1 MKQSILCKW
10 FGLHVYEVFKENDLV
25 DKKENVIGKVITS
38 RCTICGKIKTD
49 NIYIEEGHG
58 RF

>member
-10 FGLHVYEVFKENDLV
+10 FGLHIYEVYKEEDFL

-38 RCTICGKIKTD
+38 RCNICGKIKQEI
-49 NIYIEEGHG
+49 IYTEEGHG
-58 RF
+58 RY